1 MLDLAIVGG
10 GIAGMYTAMLAI
22 ESSPTSVITIYEKS
36 HRVGGRLGNVQ
47 FQGASVVYG
56 AGVGRLE
63 KDVRLAHLLDT
74 VGIEYGTSEV
84 KRMFAPTVKSVD
96 IGKCMDVLRKAQHA
110 KLAQTRFKAFAKGVL
125 GAKAYDSFV
134 QATGYTDYERSD
146 VTDVL
151 YNYGMDDNAG
161 GWHAMHIPWT
171 ELTHTMKTLLRA
183 RGVTFKFGHDIT
195 KIEACGNDG
204 FSLSG
209 VTPDEPFAT
218 KARVVVVATT
228 IESLRRL
235 FDANPI
241 YRAIHGQPFMRL
253 YGRFAKA
260 TVPVMKSLV
269 PYLTVVPS
277 PLQEIIPIVPDKG
290 IYMIGYA
297 DNQAALFL
305 KEIGQDKA
313 ALEKLVYSSLDVK
326 KDDNAPIT
334 ILKTLPIFWDIGTHY
349 YDPLPKSFSDRQA
362 FIDKAQRPLQGK
374 KLYVVGEVVAI
385 HQGWSE
391 GALQSVTDIIDDLIA
406 ALPKPKS
413 QPKPNAKRT

>member
-10 GIAGMYTAMLAI
+10 GIAGMYTAMLAS

-63 KDVRLAHLLDT
+63 KDVRLARLLDT

-84 KRMFAPTVKSVD
+84 KRMFAPTVKPVD
-96 IGKCMDVLRKAQHA
+96 IGKCIDVLQRAQHA
-110 KLAQTRFKAFAKGVL
+110 KHAKHAKTRFKAFAKEVL

-171 ELTHTMKTLLRA
+171 ELTHTMKTILRA

-195 KIEACGNDG
+195 KIEECGNG
-204 FSLSG
+204 NFYLSG

-235 FDANPI
+235 FDAHPI

-253 YGRFAKA
+253 YGRVSKA
-260 TVPVMKSLV
+260 SVPVMKSLV

-313 ALEKLVYSSLDVK
+313 AIEKLIYSSLYLK
-326 KDDNAPIT
+326 EDDTAPIK
-334 ILKTLPIFWDIGTHY
+334 IIKTLPIFWDIGTHF
-349 YDPLPKSFSDRQA
+349 YDPLPKSFRDRQA
-362 FIDKAQRPLQGK
+362 FIDKAQRPFPGK

-406 ALPKPKS
+406 AL
-413 QPKPNAKRT
+413 RT